1 MTQTGTSEAGRF
13 TVLSTN
19 HPLLEPHLPAVQR
32 DIDAAVA
39 DGRIRIVLDLGQVP
53 FIDSSGLELLLA
65 TARRLRTA
73 GGRLRLLN
81 PNPLCSEILAA
92 TRLDGEIEVFF
103 DLHQAGRSV
112 R

>member
-1 MTQTGTSEAGRF
+1 MTNTGTSESGRF
-13 TVLSTN
+13 TVLATSQ
-19 HPLLEPHLPAVQR
+19 PLLEQQIPALGR

-39 DGRIRIVLDLGQVP
+39 AGRIRIVLDLGQVP
-53 FIDSSGLELLLA
+53 FIDSSGLELLLE
-65 TARRLRTA
+65 TARRLRAA

-92 TRLDGEIEVFF
+92 TRLDREIEVFF
-103 DLHQAGRSV
+103 DLHQAGRSF